1 MTPIPAVN
9 PTPVAIPTP
18 AEARIL
24 EALVDIYEGRAGR
37 PYGLSRINQRMHA
50 VQAGWLARAHGGT
63 PALVVAALL
72 HDIGHMV
79 HDLGEHPAAR
89 GVDDRHEQVGA
100 QWLGRMFG
108 PAVVE
113 PVRWHVA
120 AKRFLCATEPGYV
133 ACLSLD
139 SIESLALQGGPM
151 AADEV
156 EAFERQPYWRDA
168 VALRRIDEV
177 AKDPD
182 GPCPT
187 FESFAGE
194 IVAALRAV

>member
-1 MTPIPAVN
+1 MT
-9 PTPVAIPTP
+9 PTP
-18 AEARIL
+18 AEARIVD
-24 EALVDIYEGRAGR
+24 ALAEIYEGRAGR
-37 PYGLSRINQRMHA
+37 PYGLARINQRMHA
-50 VQAGWLARAHGGT
+50 VQAGWLARAHGGG

-89 GVDDRHEQVGA
+89 GVDDRHEKIGA
-100 QWLGRMFG
+100 DWLARMFG
-108 PAVVE
+108 AAVVA

-120 AKRFLCATEPGYV
+120 AKRYLCATEPGY
-133 ACLSLD
+133 AARLSPD

-151 AADEV
+151 CADEV
-156 EAFERQPYWRDA
+156 DAFERLPYWSDA
-168 VALRRIDEV
+168 VALRRIDEA

-182 GPCPT
+182 GPCPG
-187 FESFAGE
+187 FRSFAPE